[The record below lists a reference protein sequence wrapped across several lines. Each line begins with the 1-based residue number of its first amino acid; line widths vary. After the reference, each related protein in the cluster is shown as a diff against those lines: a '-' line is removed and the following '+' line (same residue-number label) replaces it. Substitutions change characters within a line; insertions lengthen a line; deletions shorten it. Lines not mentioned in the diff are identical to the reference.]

1 MKGGYTVSNR
11 NDIKRRDVLL
21 PAAAAVAAAAAVLT
35 ATAQEAEAQ
44 DWQPHMQSALASLRA
59 AKQQLEVARH
69 NKGGHRVRAINLVN
83 QAINQVETGIRVGA

>member
-1 MKGGYTVSNR
+1 MSKSS
-11 NDIKRRDVLL
+11 DIKRREVFL

-35 ATAQEAEAQ
+35 AASQEAEAQ

-69 NKGGHRVRAINLVN
+69 NKGGHRTRAINLIN
-83 QAINQVETGIRVGA
+83 QAIGQVETGIRVGA